1 MHLGGGGLVPANQ
14 IRRRFCG
21 RQPLCGTGV
30 TSEIDVM
37 RMPSAPSARTE
48 DSRPGPGPLIS
59 TSRFLMPC
67 SIAARPAT
75 SEATWAAKGVDLREP
90 LKPWP
95 PEDAHDR
102 ALPWR
107 SVIVMIVLLKDA
119 CTWQTPS
126 DTFLRTFLRT
136 RCAALLTGAFAMCLY
151 SFPVYFLSD
160 CAARRGPLRVRAFV
174 RVRWPRTG
182 RPRR

>member
-1 MHLGGGGLVPANQ
+1 M
-14 IRRRFCG
+14 RRRFCG
-21 RQPLCGTGV
+21 RQPLWGTGV
-30 TSEIDVM
+30 TSAMDVM
-37 RMPSAPSARTE
+37 RMPSAASARTD

-75 SEATWAAKGVDLREP
+75 SDATWAAKGVDLREP
-90 LKPWP
+90 LNPWP
-95 PEDAHDR
+95 PDEAHDR

-136 RCAALLTGAFAMCLY
+136 RCAALLAGALAMSY
-151 SFPVYFLSD
+151 LSRRFISSAPAQP
-160 CAARRGPLRVRAFV
+160 CADPCGCGHWCGCAGRA
-174 RVRWPRTG
+174 
-182 RPRR
+182 

>member
-1 MHLGGGGLVPANQ
+1 M
-14 IRRRFCG
+14 RRRFCG

-37 RMPSAPSARTE
+37 RMPSAASARTD

-59 TSRFLMPC
+59 TSRFLIPW

-75 SEATWAAKGVDLREP
+75 SDATWAAKGVDLREP

-95 PEDAHDR
+95 PEEAQLK

-107 SVIVMIVLLKDA
+107 SVIVMIVLLKEA
-119 CTWQTPS
+119 WTWQMPS

-136 RCAALLTGAFAMCLY
+136 RCAALLAGAFAM
-151 SFPVYFLSD
+151 S
-160 CAARRGPLRVRAFV
+160 
-174 RVRWPRTG
+174 
-182 RPRR
+182 

>member
-1 MHLGGGGLVPANQ
+1 
-14 IRRRFCG
+14 
-21 RQPLCGTGV
+21 
-30 TSEIDVM
+30 M
-37 RMPSAPSARTE
+37 RIPSAANARTD

-136 RCAALLTGAFAMCLY
+136 RCAALLAGAFAM
-151 SFPVYFLSD
+151 SFPNQRGPSKRAARSLVRPQVISTPYYFL
-160 CAARRGPLRVRAFV
+160 RA
-174 RVRWPRTG
+174 
-182 RPRR
+182 

>member
-1 MHLGGGGLVPANQ
+1 M
-14 IRRRFCG
+14 RRRFCG
-21 RQPLCGTGV
+21 RQPLWGTGV
-30 TSEIDVM
+30 TSLMDVM
-37 RMPSAPSARTE
+37 RMPSAASARTD
-48 DSRPGPGPLIS
+48 DSRPGPGPRIS

-67 SIAARPAT
+67 SMAARPAT
-75 SEATWAAKGVDLREP
+75 SDATWAANGVDLREP

-95 PEDAHDR
+95 PEEAQLK

-136 RCAALLTGAFAMCLY
+136 RCAALLAGALAMSY
-151 SFPVYFLSD
+151 LSRRFISSAP
-160 CAARRGPLRVRAFV
+160 AALRGPLRVRALV
-174 RVRWPRTG
+174 RVRWPRMG
-182 RPRR
+182 RPRRWRKPR

>member
-1 MHLGGGGLVPANQ
+1 MKNCIWIPACAGMTWSPLPREQ
-14 IRRRFCG
+14 GQMRRRFCG

-30 TSEIDVM
+30 TSAIDVM
-37 RMPSAPSARTE
+37 RMPRAARARTE

-67 SIAARPAT
+67 SRAARPAT
-75 SEATWAAKGVDLREP
+75 SDATWAANGVDLREP

-95 PEDAHDR
+95 PEEAQLK

-119 CTWQTPS
+119 CTCATPS
-126 DTFLRTFLRT
+126 ETFLRTFLRT
-136 RCAALLTGAFAMCLY
+136 RCAALFAGDFAILISQLLLEGRRAFA
-151 SFPVYFLSD
+151 
-160 CAARRGPLRVRAFV
+160 RA
-174 RVRWPRTG
+174 
-182 RPRR
+182 

>member
-1 MHLGGGGLVPANQ
+1 
-14 IRRRFCG
+14 
-21 RQPLCGTGV
+21 
-30 TSEIDVM
+30 M
-37 RMPSAPSARTE
+37 RMPSAANARTD

-75 SEATWAAKGVDLREP
+75 SEATWAAEGVDLRES

-95 PEDAHDR
+95 PDEVHDR

-136 RCAALLTGAFAMCLY
+136 RCAAVLAGAFAMTYL
-151 SFPVYFLSD
+151 FPDYFL
-160 CAARRGPLRVRAFV
+160 RA
-174 RVRWPRTG
+174 
-182 RPRR
+182 

>member
-1 MHLGGGGLVPANQ
+1 M
-14 IRRRFCG
+14 RRRFCG
-21 RQPLCGTGV
+21 RHPLWGTGV
-30 TSEIDVM
+30 TSEIEVI
-37 RMPSAPSARTE
+37 RMPSAAKARTE

-75 SEATWAAKGVDLREP
+75 SDATCAANGVDLREP

-95 PEDAHDR
+95 PEEAQLK
-102 ALPWR
+102 AFPWR

-136 RCAALLTGAFAMCLY
+136 RCAALLAGALAMSCSY
-151 SFPVYFLSD
+151 SRIYFFSAW
-160 CAARRGPLRVRAFV
+160 AALRGPLRVRALV
-174 RVRWPRTG
+174 RVRWPRMG

>member
-1 MHLGGGGLVPANQ
+1 M
-14 IRRRFCG
+14 RRRFWG
-21 RQPLCGTGV
+21 RQPLWGTGV
-30 TSEIDVM
+30 TSAIDVM
-37 RMPSAPSARTE
+37 RMPSAASARTD

-75 SEATWAAKGVDLREP
+75 SEATGAAKGVDLREP

-95 PEDAHDR
+95 PEEAHDR

-119 CTWQTPS
+119 CTCATPS

-136 RCAALLTGAFAMCLY
+136 RCAALLTGALAMSVH
-151 SFPVYFLSD
+151 SFPVIS
-160 CAARRGPLRVRAFV
+160 
-174 RVRWPRTG
+174 
-182 RPRR
+182 

>member
-1 MHLGGGGLVPANQ
+1 M
-14 IRRRFCG
+14 
-21 RQPLCGTGV
+21 
-30 TSEIDVM
+30 EVM
-37 RMPSAPSARTE
+37 RMPRAPRARTE

-67 SIAARPAT
+67 SMAARPAT

-95 PEDAHDR
+95 PEEAQLK

-119 CTWQTPS
+119 WTWQTPS

-136 RCAALLTGAFAMCLY
+136 RCAALLAGALAMSLT
-151 SFPVYFLSD
+151 LSLIRGVR
-160 CAARRGPLRVRAFV
+160 AARYA
-174 RVRWPRTG
+174 
-182 RPRR
+182 

>member
-1 MHLGGGGLVPANQ
+1 M
-14 IRRRFCG
+14 RRRFCG

-30 TSEIDVM
+30 TSAIDVM
-37 RMPSAPSARTE
+37 RMPSAASARTD

-67 SIAARPAT
+67 SMAARL
-75 SEATWAAKGVDLREP
+75 ATWAAKGVDLREP

-95 PEDAHDR
+95 PEDAQLR

-119 CTWQTPS
+119 CTWHTPS

-136 RCAALLTGAFAMCLY
+136 RCAALLAGALAI
-151 SFPVYFLSD
+151 D
-160 CAARRGPLRVRAFV
+160 
-174 RVRWPRTG
+174 
-182 RPRR
+182 

>member
-1 MHLGGGGLVPANQ
+1 M
-14 IRRRFCG
+14 RRRFCG

-30 TSEIDVM
+30 TSEIELM
-37 RMPSAPSARTE
+37 RMPSEASARTD
-48 DSRPGPGPLIS
+48 DSRPGPGPLMR

-67 SIAARPAT
+67 SCAARPAV
-75 SEATWAAKGVDLREP
+75 SAATWAANGVLLREP

-95 PEDAHDR
+95 PLEAQDS

-107 SVIVMIVLLKDA
+107 SVIVMMVLLNDA
-119 CTWQTPS
+119 CTCAMPS
-126 DTFLRTFLRT
+126 ATFLRTFLRT
-136 RCAALLTGAFAMCLY
+136 RWAAVFGALAMLTFSQSVAGSCAD
-151 SFPVYFLSD
+151 YFFTIAPDL
-160 CAARRGPLRVRAFV
+160 RGPLRVRAFV

>member
-1 MHLGGGGLVPANQ
+1 
-14 IRRRFCG
+14 
-21 RQPLCGTGV
+21 
-30 TSEIDVM
+30 M
-37 RMPSAPSARTE
+37 RMPSAASARTD

-75 SEATWAAKGVDLREP
+75 SEATCAANGVDLRDP

-95 PEDAHDR
+95 PEEAQDR

-107 SVIVMIVLLKDA
+107 SVIVMIVLLNDA
-119 CTWQTPS
+119 CTCATPS

-136 RCAALLTGAFAMCLY
+136 RCAALLTGALAMSYL
-151 SFPVYFLSD
+151 FPSYFFSA
-160 CAARRGPLRVRAFV
+160 CAALRGPLRVRAFV
-174 RVRWPRTG
+174 RV
-182 RPRR
+182 

>member
-1 MHLGGGGLVPANQ
+1 
-14 IRRRFCG
+14 
-21 RQPLCGTGV
+21 
-30 TSEIDVM
+30 M
-37 RMPSAPSARTE
+37 RMPSAARARTE

-67 SIAARPAT
+67 SMAARPAC
-75 SEATWAAKGVDLREP
+75 SDATCAANGVDLREP

-107 SVIVMIVLLKDA
+107 SVMVMIVLLKDA
-119 CTWQTPS
+119 CTWQMPS

-136 RCAALLTGAFAMCLY
+136 RCAALLTGALAIVLYFPGLFLQCLGGLARPLAGAGIGARALATHGQATAMAE
-151 SFPVYFLSD
+151 
-160 CAARRGPLRVRAFV
+160 AAVAAD
-174 RVRWPRTG
+174 
-182 RPRR
+182 